1 MLKVSPPRHP
11 WRRRS
16 RKTKVKLQPLDSP
29 PPPPQLPEPSSV
41 RGIGVLSD
49 HGEAGQGDST
59 LAFLLTLPDSHLC
72 LDSQP
77 GPSNPTVCLSVHL
90 CTCKPV
96 CLCIHGCMHPC
107 VYASVCLCICV
118 HSVCVRLSTYVSVR
132 LCICVSGCQCV
143 SASVRQAD
151 WPRTRKGLPRK
162 EGRVCIGAS
171 SRERV
176 VHPPPQHRSHTTAD
190 SEESLTARTKVLCQ
204 PVACTPCQGPAG
216 LRPSDLTPSCGQ
228 ALGLGTSST

>member
-1 MLKVSPPRHP
+1 M
-11 WRRRS
+11 
-16 RKTKVKLQPLDSP
+16 KLQPLDSP
-29 PPPPQLPEPSSV
+29 PPPLPPPEPSLV
-41 RGIGVLSD
+41 RGMGLLSD

-96 CLCIHGCMHPC
+96 CVYPW
-107 VYASVCLCICV
+107 VYASMCLRICVSVHLCICAFVCLCICV
-118 HSVCVRLSTYVSVR
+118 HCVCARLSTYVSVH
-132 LCICVSGCQCV
+132 LCICVSGCLCV

-162 EGRVCIGAS
+162 EERVCVGES
-171 SRERV
+171 SREGV
-176 VHPPPQHRSHTTAD
+176 VRPPPQHRSHTTAD
-190 SEESLTARTKVLCQ
+190 
-204 PVACTPCQGPAG
+204 
-216 LRPSDLTPSCGQ
+216 
-228 ALGLGTSST
+228 